1 MRLRNPH
8 PELRIRNFC
17 TFGGDD
23 YQVIS
28 LEARGDIS
36 NYANALKVMDK
47 WIIETLGEH

>member
-17 TFGGDD
+17 IFGGNA

-28 LEARGDIS
+28 LEAREDVS
-36 NYANALKVMDK
+36 DYANTLRVMDK